1 MNCAI
6 SDSEYRDSFNV
17 ILKFLSLADNTNLN
31 KDINLLLYSWSHKL
45 LNDRFMNGLQYNSKL
60 YLNEA
65 VSLCNWRHSLRKLR
79 NQVWI
84 KALPTSTRSS
94 LSRSMCSSVNKIVT
108 HPKLGLGG
116 LINFY
121 LILKLP
127 SNFCFKHTFDNLV
140 TYLAF
145 VKHLPPIEI

>member
-1 MNCAI
+1 
-6 SDSEYRDSFNV
+6 
-17 ILKFLSLADNTNLN
+17 
-31 KDINLLLYSWSHKL
+31 
-45 LNDRFMNGLQYNSKL
+45 MNGLQYNSEL

-65 VSLCNWRHSLRKLR
+65 MSLCNWRHSLRKLS

-108 HPKLGLGG
+108 HPKLGLGV

-121 LILKLP
+121 FILKLP
-127 SNFCFKHTFDNLV
+127 SNFYFNFTFDNLV
-140 TYLAF
+140 TYLAL

>member
-6 SDSEYRDSFNV
+6 SDSENRDRFNV
-17 ILKFLSLADNTNLN
+17 ILKFLSLSDNTNLN
-31 KDINLLLYSWSHKL
+31 KDINLLLYSWTHKL
-45 LNDRFMNGLQYNSKL
+45 LNDRFMNGLQYNSEL
-60 YLNEA
+60 HLNEA
-65 VSLCNWRHSLRKLR
+65 MSLCNWRHSLRKLS

-84 KALPTSTRSS
+84 KALPTSVRSS

-108 HPKLGLGG
+108 HPKLDLGG

-127 SNFCFKHTFDNLV
+127 SNFYFKHTFDNLV
-140 TYLAF
+140 TNLAL
-145 VKHLPPIEI
+145 VKHLPPMEI